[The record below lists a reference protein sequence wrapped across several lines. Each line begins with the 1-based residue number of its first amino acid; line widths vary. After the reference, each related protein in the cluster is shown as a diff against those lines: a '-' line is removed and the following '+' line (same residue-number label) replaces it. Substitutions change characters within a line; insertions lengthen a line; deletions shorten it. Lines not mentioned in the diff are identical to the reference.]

1 MKKSKGLSPSGK
13 LLVLGAGGIFS
24 VAVSYY
30 LYDTITKSNY
40 KVLCAILAILTGSL
54 LFSVSSGVLLYSL
67 YKKAARHAEE
77 LKELTSMDKLTELY
91 NRRYLEPFLENELDA
106 AKKENRKVSAIMVDV
121 DHFKEINDTYGHI
134 VGDHVLTIFA
144 QTVMKCIRKTDII
157 ARYGGDE
164 FIVILPNTDTE
175 TAKAVAERIREDVAG
190 TYIPPADG
198 VRVSSIQC
206 SVGIS
211 TYPVHCDNKY
221 SLIKTSDLALYMA
234 KRSGRNCIRVY
245 QEGATFSWQEA
256 L

>member
-1 MKKSKGLSPSGK
+1 
-13 LLVLGAGGIFS
+13 
-24 VAVSYY
+24 
-30 LYDTITKSNY
+30 
-40 KVLCAILAILTGSL
+40 
-54 LFSVSSGVLLYSL
+54 
-67 YKKAARHAEE
+67 
-77 LKELTSMDKLTELY
+77 
-91 NRRYLEPFLENELDA
+91 
-106 AKKENRKVSAIMVDV
+106 
-121 DHFKEINDTYGHI
+121 
-134 VGDHVLTIFA
+134 
-144 QTVMKCIRKTDII
+144 MKCIRKTDII